1 MRAARFYGAKKP
13 LVVEEVERP
22 TPKQGEVLVRILAC
36 GICGT
41 DVHIAVEGLFPTLF
55 TPITLGH
62 EGAGVI
68 EELGEGVS
76 DLKVGDRVGVYPGI
90 PCGECSLCL
99 SGKDY
104 LCPKNMILGIFQDGC
119 FAEYV
124 VVPKDN
130 LFPLPDDIP
139 FEAGALLSDAVST
152 AFHSTYKRAK
162 ITGGETVSVFGCGGL
177 GYHGVMFA
185 KALGAEKVIAVD
197 IKDEL
202 LARAKGV
209 GANFGINPK
218 TEDLNGK
225 ILELTGGDGV
235 DVAIEFV
242 GNPEVVLSAMRG
254 LKRGGK
260 LVIVGIGMERVSLP
274 PLRVFVGKELSI
286 LGSMGYAKDEMEKI
300 FTLISEGKVDLSNS
314 VTDILPL
321 DDINEGMRKMA
332 EKDGNPIR
340 FVINPQKTK

>member
-13 LVVEEVERP
+13 LVIEEIERP
-22 TPKQGEVLVRILAC
+22 TPKEGEVLVRVFAC

-41 DVHIAVEGLFPTLF
+41 DVHIAVEGLFPTFF

-62 EGAGVI
+62 EGAGVVD
-68 EELGEGVS
+68 ELGEGVS
-76 DLKVGDRVGVYPGI
+76 VLKVGDRVGIYPGI

-104 LCPKNMILGIFQDGC
+104 LCPKNKILGIFQDGC

-124 VVPKDN
+124 VVPEEN
-130 LFPLPDDIP
+130 LFLLPDDIP
-139 FEAGALLSDAVST
+139 FEVGALLSDAVST
-152 AFHSTYKRAK
+152 AFHATYRRAK
-162 ITGGETVSVFGCGGL
+162 IRGGEVVSVFGCGGL

-202 LARAKGV
+202 IDRAKGV
-209 GANFGINPK
+209 GADFGINPTK
-218 TEDLNGK
+218 EDVNGK
-225 ILELTGGDGV
+225 ISELTGGDGV

-242 GNPEVVLSAMRG
+242 GNPEVVLSAMKG
-254 LKRGGK
+254 LKRGGR

-274 PLRVFVGKELSI
+274 PIRVFVGKELSI
-286 LGSMGYAKDEMEKI
+286 LGSMGYAKDEMEMI
-300 FTLISEGKVDLSNS
+300 FSLIGEGKIDLSNS
-314 VTDILPL
+314 VTAILSL
-321 DDINEGMRKMA
+321 DDINDGMRKMA

-340 FVINPQKTK
+340 FVINPQETF

>member
-1 MRAARFYGAKKP
+1 MRAARFYGAGKP
-13 LVVEEVERP
+13 LVIEEVESP
-22 TPKQGEVLVRILAC
+22 TPKEGEVLVRIFAC

-55 TPITLGH
+55 SPITLGH

-68 EELGEGVS
+68 EDLGKVVNGF
-76 DLKVGDRVGVYPGI
+76 KVGDRVGIYPGI
-90 PCGECSLCL
+90 PCGECGLCL

-104 LCPKNMILGIFQDGC
+104 LCPKNRILGIFQDGC

-124 VVPKDN
+124 AVPQQN
-130 LFPLPDDIP
+130 LFHLPDDIP
-139 FEAGALLSDAVST
+139 FEVGALLSDAVST
-152 AFHSTYKRAK
+152 AFHATYRRAK
-162 ITGGETVSVFGCGGL
+162 IRGGEVVSVFGCGGL
-177 GYHGVMFA
+177 GYHGVMLA
-185 KALGAEKVIAVD
+185 KALGAGKVIAVD

-202 LARAKGV
+202 IERARGV
-209 GANFGINPK
+209 GADFGINPK
-218 TEDLNGK
+218 REDVKEKLS
-225 ILELTGGDGV
+225 EFTDGDGV

-242 GNPEVVLSAMRG
+242 GNPEVVLSAMKG

-260 LVIVGIGMERVSLP
+260 LVIVGIGMGRVSLP

-286 LGSMGYAKDEMEKI
+286 LGSMGYAKDEMEMI
-300 FTLISEGKVDLSNS
+300 FSLIGEGKIDLSNS

-332 EKDGNPIR
+332 KKDGNPIR
-340 FVINPQKTK
+340 FVIDPQKTL